1 MKFIKRLFV
10 LVLIVTITSYVTIN
24 NNSNVKNGVLVGSI
38 VGAILG
44 LIWSVITLSILLY
57 PIIVVDIYD
66 GVVASQDIA
75 QN

>member
-24 NNSNVKNGVLVGSI
+24 NNSNAKNGVLVGSI

-44 LIWSVITLSILLY
+44 LIWRVITLSILYTPL
-57 PIIVVDIYD
+57 
-66 GVVASQDIA
+66 
-75 QN
+75 

>member
-24 NNSNVKNGVLVGSI
+24 NNSNAKNGVLVGSI

-44 LIWSVITLSILLY
+44 LMWSVITLSILYIPL
-57 PIIVVDIYD
+57 
-66 GVVASQDIA
+66 
-75 QN
+75 

>member
-44 LIWSVITLSILLY
+44 LIWSVITLSILYTPL
-57 PIIVVDIYD
+57 
-66 GVVASQDIA
+66 
-75 QN
+75 

>member
-24 NNSNVKNGVLVGSI
+24 NNSNVKNGVLVCSI

-44 LIWSVITLSILLY
+44 LIWSVITLSILYIPL
-57 PIIVVDIYD
+57 
-66 GVVASQDIA
+66 
-75 QN
+75 